1 MRYHPSPG
9 QLNGGKTDHRL
20 VSAGAG
26 AGAGAGLG
34 SPEVGH
40 RLVEAGELVSEN
52 LLHQLLVTVLKYGEI
67 MK

>member
-1 MRYHPSPG
+1 M

-20 VSAGAG
+20 RS

-40 RLVEAGELVSEN
+40 RLVEAGQLVPEH
-52 LLHQLLVTVLKYGEI
+52 LLHQLLVTVLQYGKLLNNIIYKE
-67 MK
+67 